1 MTPDRLDFSLYET
14 SGLLVIAPS
23 GRLDGDTGAALRAKV
38 QSLAQSRRSVV
49 LDLLRVASISDEA
62 VLQILSLESDLRGA
76 GGELALLVTSDDA
89 LERLEPWRNL
99 FQIHPSL
106 ASLLATGFQGR
117 GIKWSRRTGFR
128 LAPPVAIALG
138 AILAGWMATLMVLV
152 LWQFRALQAEGGE
165 LERLRGEETKARQ
178 TIAQYEERLKPLE
191 DLGLLD
197 EPRIRSGH
205 LRLPSPT
212 PAEDSLSPKADS
224 GKSR

>member
-23 GRLDGDTGAALRAKV
+23 GRLDADTGAALRAKV
-38 QSLAQSRRSVV
+38 QSLAESRRSVV
-49 LDLLRVASISDEA
+49 LDLLRVVSISDEA

-89 LERLEPWRNL
+89 LARLEPWRNL

-117 GIKWSRRTGFR
+117 GFKWSRRTGFR
-128 LAPPVAIALG
+128 LAPPVAITLG
-138 AILAGWMATLMVLV
+138 AILAGWMATLMILV
-152 LWQFRALQAEGGE
+152 IWQFRMLQTEGGE
-165 LERLRGEETKARQ
+165 LEKLRGEEAKARQ
-178 TIAQYEERLKPLE
+178 QIAAFRERLKPLE

-197 EPRIRSGH
+197 ESRLKGARFRSAPPVPDTT
-205 LRLPSPT
+205 RLQV
-212 PAEDSLSPKADS
+212 DS
-224 GKSR
+224 GKTP

>member
-23 GRLDGDTGAALRAKV
+23 GRLDADSGAALRAKV
-38 QSLAQSRRSVV
+38 QSLAQSRRTVV
-49 LDLLRVASISDEA
+49 LDLLRVVSISDEA
-62 VLQILSLESDLRGA
+62 VLQVLSLESDLRGA

-89 LERLEPWRNL
+89 LARLEPWRNL

-165 LERLRGEETKARQ
+165 LERLRSEEAKARQ
-178 TIAQYEERLKPLE
+178 TIARFQERLKPLE

-197 EPRIRSGH
+197 EPRTKSGRNRW
-205 LRLPSPT
+205 LG
-212 PAEDSLSPKADS
+212 ADS
-224 GKSR
+224 TAEASTTKVDTGKRP

>member
-14 SGLLVIAPS
+14 AGLLVIAPS
-23 GRLDGDTGAALRAKV
+23 GRLDADSGAALRAKV
-38 QSLAQSRRSVV
+38 QSLAQSRRTVV
-49 LDLLRVASISDEA
+49 LDLLRVVSISDEA

-89 LERLEPWRNL
+89 LSRLEPWRNL

-152 LWQFRALQAEGGE
+152 LWQFRALQSEGGE
-165 LERLRGEETKARQ
+165 LEKLRGEEAKSRQ
-178 TIAQYEERLKPLE
+178 AIAQYQERLKPLE

-197 EPRIRSGH
+197 EPRARFGRNRSLG
-205 LRLPSPT
+205 
-212 PAEDSLSPKADS
+212 ADS
-224 GKSR
+224 TAEPSTAKTESGRSP